1 MHALIA
7 VKCKIIAH
15 LNKLR
20 LSIQIYDDDSFIN
33 LVIESVPFR
42 DHSEIST
49 GDALSFV

>member
-1 MHALIA
+1 MYAL
-7 VKCKIIAH
+7 KYKMIAH

-42 DHSEIST
+42 DHPEISA